1 MRIIPQLIPL
11 NWLISLFIVVFIYL
25 VLCFLYYIKRNVS
38 INVNNL
44 FDFNLLKVNEINDLS
59 FSYLW

>member
-44 FDFNLLKVNEINDLS
+44 FDFNLLKVNKINDLS

>member
-25 VLCFLYYIKRNVS
+25 VLCFLYYMKRNIS

-44 FDFNLLKVNEINDLS
+44 FDFNLLKVNKINDLS

>member
-38 INVNNL
+38 IYVNNL
-44 FDFNLLKVNEINDLS
+44 FDFNLLKANKISGLS

>member
-25 VLCFLYYIKRNVS
+25 VLCFLYYMKRNIS
-38 INVNNL
+38 ININNL
-44 FDFNLLKVNEINDLS
+44 FDFNLLKVNKINDLS

>member
-25 VLCFLYYIKRNVS
+25 VLCFLYYIKININ

-44 FDFNLLKVNEINDLS
+44 FDFNLLKVNKINDLS

>member
-25 VLCFLYYIKRNVS
+25 VLCFLYYIKRNIS

-44 FDFNLLKVNEINDLS
+44 FDFNLLKVNKINDLS

>member
-25 VLCFLYYIKRNVS
+25 VLCFLYYIKRNVN

-44 FDFNLLKVNEINDLS
+44 FDFNLLKVNKINDLS